1 MIRIQIQDTNE
12 LKGIFFSF
20 QIYVSS
26 LEKSTIKFNRPS
38 NTHIANITRLS
49 IYFMIFYM
57 TVWMIHSRYINS
69 EVTNMY
75 VLKLCPML
83 VFLFTFEA

>member
-1 MIRIQIQDTNE
+1 
-12 LKGIFFSF
+12 
-20 QIYVSS
+20 
-26 LEKSTIKFNRPS
+26 
-38 NTHIANITRLS
+38 
-49 IYFMIFYM
+49 MIFYM